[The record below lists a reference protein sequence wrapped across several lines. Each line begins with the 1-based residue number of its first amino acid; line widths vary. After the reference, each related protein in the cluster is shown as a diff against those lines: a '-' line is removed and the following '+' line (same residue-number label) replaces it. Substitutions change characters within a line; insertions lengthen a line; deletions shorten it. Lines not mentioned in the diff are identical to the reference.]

1 MPAGPAHAALQAAIE
16 GIAALQLA
24 HRTQKEAGLPTK
36 VLHDRACRDRDLAVA
51 KLSRTQGELE
61 DTQAQLEAL
70 LKKQET
76 LQARAKE
83 QAAKVS
89 AAAQKVQ
96 DLGHRMALEAAAA
109 PGSAPANSPFVAA
122 APGQAFASTG
132 ASPFKR
138 SRPDEPVEEVDADMG
153 RRAAPSLPTSP
164 LAAGLVAALGGAEG
178 PPQADLLAAAAA
190 GHTNF

>member
-1 MPAGPAHAALQAAIE
+1 
-16 GIAALQLA
+16 
-24 HRTQKEAGLPTK
+24 

-51 KLSRTQGELE
+51 KLSRTQTELE

-70 LKKQET
+70 LKKQEQ

-109 PGSAPANSPFVAA
+109 PGSAPANSPFVAV
-122 APGQAFASTG
+122 APGQAFPSAG

-138 SRPDEPVEEVDADMG
+138 SRPEEPVEEVDADMG
-153 RRAAPSLPTSP
+153 RRTAPSFPTVPFSS
-164 LAAGLVAALGGAEG
+164 GIIAALGGDAA
-178 PPQADLLAAAAA
+178 PPAVALMAAAAT

>member
-1 MPAGPAHAALQAAIE
+1 
-16 GIAALQLA
+16 
-24 HRTQKEAGLPTK
+24 
-36 VLHDRACRDRDLAVA
+36 VLHDRACRDRDLAVS
-51 KLSRTQGELE
+51 KLSRTQAELE

-70 LKKQET
+70 LKKQEM

-122 APGQAFASTG
+122 APGQAFPSPG

-138 SRPDEPVEEVDADMG
+138 SRAEESAEEVDADMG
-153 RRAAPSLPTSP
+153 RRAAPSFPTGP
-164 LAAGLVAALGGAEG
+164 PAPGVLAALGGEAA
-178 PPQADLLAAAAA
+178 PTPVDLMAAAAT
-190 GHTNF
+190 GHTNY